1 MGLDLRYSIFSLPL
15 IDNFNIAPNG
25 FLGSAQLAVFLRY
38 LKSGDFAKVVA
49 ITSKESDRTKQAV
62 ADFPGKVEVF
72 ALNYGDKAAMTAALQ
87 GVEVIVSAIGG
98 NGEQTPL
105 EQILIEAGTYAEL
118 TKFGMTIMF

>member
-1 MGLDLRYSIFSLPL
+1 MRFDLHCSIFSLSL
-15 IDNFNIAPNG
+15 IHEFNLAPNG
-25 FLGSAQLAVFLRY
+25 FLGSAQLAVFVRY

-49 ITSKESDRTKQAV
+49 ITSKESDLTKQAQ
-62 ADFPGKVEVF
+62 ADVPGKVDVV

-118 TKFGMTIMF
+118 TKFGMTVIN